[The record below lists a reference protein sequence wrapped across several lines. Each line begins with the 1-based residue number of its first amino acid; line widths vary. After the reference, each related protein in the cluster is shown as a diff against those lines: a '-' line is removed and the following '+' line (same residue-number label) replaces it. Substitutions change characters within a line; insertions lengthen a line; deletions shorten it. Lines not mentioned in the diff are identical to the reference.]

1 MNRAPSPNPM
11 MTMPVA
17 RPFLSGNHFATVVT
31 GVTYPRPSP
40 MPPTR
45 PYPRYSS
52 GSERSARA
60 RPAMAYPRLNAAP
73 PRVAMRRGPTFC
85 RRGPATA
92 AETPR
97 KKIARAKIH
106 ATCEFDQPN
115 PESFATSMAW
125 KKLHAYTVPRQ
136 SCSSV
141 PMAAISQRFLMLA
154 VLPAMR
160 WQVKGRGAILG
171 SRFRAGSKGRDG
183 AWRRS

>member
-1 MNRAPSPNPM
+1 
-11 MTMPVA
+11 
-17 RPFLSGNHFATVVT
+17 
-31 GVTYPRPSP
+31 
-40 MPPTR
+40 
-45 PYPRYSS
+45 
-52 GSERSARA
+52 
-60 RPAMAYPRLNAAP
+60 MAYPRLNAAP

-141 PMAAISQRFLMLA
+141 PMAAISQRFLMQA
-154 VLPAMR
+154 VLPALR
-160 WQVKGRGAILG
+160 WRVKVSAGGAILVRGVLPSGIFGACCFLIRG
-171 SRFRAGSKGRDG
+171 SEQVLRQDTRGPRRARESP
-183 AWRRS
+183 RSR